1 MHTRSQENRE
11 RKERIMEK
19 WYREELKAASK
30 EYIEKWEPKLEVQV
44 KEYGVKKMKTKW
56 GTCNPDAQRIWLNLE
71 LAKMPKNCI
80 EYIVVHEM
88 VHLLEKSHNK
98 RFIALLDHH
107 MPSWQMHRDEL
118 NSLPIS
124 IELS

>member
-1 MHTRSQENRE
+1 
-11 RKERIMEK
+11 
-19 WYREELKAASK
+19 
-30 EYIEKWEPKLEVQV
+30 
-44 KEYGVKKMKTKW
+44 MKTKW
-56 GTCNPDAQRIWLNLE
+56 GTCSPDAQRIWLNLE

-107 MPSWQMHRDEL
+107 MPGWQIHRDEL